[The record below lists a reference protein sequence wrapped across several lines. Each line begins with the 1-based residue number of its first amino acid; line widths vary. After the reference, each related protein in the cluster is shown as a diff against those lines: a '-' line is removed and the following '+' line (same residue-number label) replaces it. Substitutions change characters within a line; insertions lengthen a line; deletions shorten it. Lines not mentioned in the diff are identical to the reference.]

1 MDSDENTV
9 IEDFQRQ
16 LPPFLTSA
24 KKQEI
29 LDAIKDF
36 PEKFNP
42 YQYVKDDPFAEQG
55 DIFSEVPFYF
65 YETNQRE
72 PKIAMVLSN
81 ACDISPENKRYAPV
95 KVITALLLK
104 FDSYSDLIRR
114 HLSSASATSIERDI
128 KSQKITD
135 MMYLP
140 KGASLK
146 EDYILKFDCL
156 TTIPLK
162 EFLTNRG
169 ERLARLSLFGYY
181 MLLFKLSVHF
191 CRFPKRE

>member
-16 LPPFLTSA
+16 LPPSLTSA

-42 YQYVKDDPFAEQG
+42 YQCVKDDPFAEQG
-55 DIFSEVPFYF
+55 DIFAEVPFYF

-156 TTIPLK
+156 TSIPLK

>member
-1 MDSDENTV
+1 MNAEENTV

-42 YQYVKDDPFAEQG
+42 YQYVKEDPFAEQG
-55 DIFSEVPFYF
+55 DIFADVPFYF
-65 YETNQRE
+65 YENNKKE

-104 FDSYSDLIRR
+104 FDRFSDHQYDVLAERRCSAGRLHPEIR
-114 HLSSASATSIERDI
+114 L
-128 KSQKITD
+128 
-135 MMYLP
+135 
-140 KGASLK
+140 
-146 EDYILKFDCL
+146 FDL
-156 TTIPLK
+156 NTVEGVLDQ
-162 EFLTNRG
+162 
-169 ERLARLSLFGYY
+169 AR
-181 MLLFKLSVHF
+181 
-191 CRFPKRE
+191 

>member
-1 MDSDENTV
+1 MDAEGNTV

-42 YQYVKDDPFAEQG
+42 YQYVKEDPFAEQG
-55 DIFSEVPFYF
+55 DIFADVPFYF
-65 YETNQRE
+65 YENNKKE
-72 PKIAMVLSN
+72 HKIAMVLSN

-104 FDSYSDLIRR
+104 FDRFSDLIRR
-114 HLSSASATSIERDI
+114 NLPSSSAESIERDI
-128 KSQKITD
+128 KSQKITN

-140 KGASLK
+140 KGAALQ

-156 TTIPLK
+156 TSIPLK

-191 CRFPKRE
+191 CRFPERS

>member
-16 LPPFLTSA
+16 LPPFLSSA

-181 MLLFKLSVHF
+181 MLLFKLSVYF

>member
-55 DIFSEVPFYF
+55 DIFFEVPFYF